1 MIIRKVWKAKKKN
14 QLYVTIPKNEGIKE
28 GDYIK
33 IEKLENGKEK
43 TQENDR

>member
-14 QLYVTIPKNEGIKE
+14 QLFVTIPKDKGIKE

-33 IEKLENGKEK
+33 IEKVKDVSG
-43 TQENDR
+43 